1 MGGRKGG
8 RKRIKRKK
16 EGRKMG
22 RRERGEGKKQR
33 KNSRRK
39 KCSFLRVKIIVFKKI
54 TLKGNIILF
63 KILENLRS
71 N

>member
-16 EGRKMG
+16 EGRREGG
-22 RRERGEGKKQR
+22 RGERGRSKERAVGE
-33 KNSRRK
+33 K